1 MTGSQILEFH
11 CSLSFRL
18 PTVCPSIVGGMFV
31 FHRILHGSAFLVS
44 SDPENAEFMK
54 ASLVQ
59 SQVWVKGASRHT
71 GCHSITACSIN
82 GHPQSHVVCLPSSI
96 LQSLFVPKVLT

>member
-54 ASLVQ
+54 AD
-59 SQVWVKGASRHT
+59 WFSRRF
-71 GCHSITACSIN
+71 G
-82 GHPQSHVVCLPSSI
+82 
-96 LQSLFVPKVLT
+96 